1 MAKYISSFDLAL
13 YADIS
18 LDEVNDILIDSML
31 DVTTG
36 KITQD
41 DYILIKDSFDV
52 SSQSKIDRF
61 FGVQTDVKFQFNLF
75 GTETEIKPRKPKTK
89 VVLECTWEADN
100 YLPNLEESKNYK
112 YKFFDS
118 LESPLDEEIIFDI
131 EIYGNYFLIMFLG
144 FRTGKCWYFE
154 KTETQELDCDG
165 IRWFIDNH
173 TLISFNG
180 IKFDLPLLAI
190 ALNGNSLQDLW
201 RATEMLINDENGL
214 RPYQILKQF
223 KAKQIECDHI
233 DLIEVAP
240 LKGSLKLY
248 GARMHCPNLQDLP
261 FKVGINLNQD
271 QIDIVRRYC
280 VNDVETT
287 AYLYNKLIPQIV
299 LRKDVTTQYRVDAR
313 SKSDPQC
320 AELIIKAEVEQLSG
334 RKLYPNKDID
344 IDHVMYNIP
353 DFIKFESEELSSILD
368 TIRTEK
374 FYIENGTI
382 NAGYLEG
389 LTVELGGAT
398 IRCGIGGLH
407 SSEEVISHYEDDEYM
422 IMDADVTSY
431 YPSIIINQKL
441 APEILGDTFLKVYR
455 GAKEKRVIAKKNG
468 DKATDAMYKLLLNG
482 SFGKFGSQYSVL
494 FAPKLLI
501 QVTVTGQL
509 SLLMLSEQI
518 AKAGYLITSIN
529 TDGETIKFKRSDE
542 SDVKRII
549 SEWEKQTGF
558 DMEYAYY
565 KSTHSRD
572 INNYY
577 ACKTDGSIKRK
588 GSYGEETLSKNP
600 QNVVCTDAVSQYLLG
615 NDTLEN
621 HVMNCKDV
629 RKFLTIR
636 NVTGGAIK
644 DTEYLGKTVRF
655 YHSTSTSTGLRY
667 AKSGNAVPTSDKCR
681 PMMKLTRD
689 IPVDLDYDWYV
700 NECYRIL
707 KDIGV
712 KIV

>member
-18 LDEVNDILIDSML
+18 VDELNNILTDSML
-31 DVTTG
+31 DITSG

-41 DYILIKDSFDV
+41 NYMLIKDSFDV
-52 SSQSKIDRF
+52 SSHSKIDRF

-89 VVLECTWEADN
+89 IIPERTWEADD
-100 YLPNLEESKNYK
+100 YLPNLVESQNYK
-112 YKFFDS
+112 YKFFEN
-118 LESPLDEEIIFDI
+118 LNTPFDEEIIFDI

-154 KTETQELDCDG
+154 KTEQQPLDADG
-165 IRWFIDNH
+165 VRWFINNH

-190 ALNGNSLQDLW
+190 ALNGNSLSDLW
-201 RATEMLINDENGL
+201 SATEMLINDENGL
-214 RPYQILKQF
+214 RPYQIVKQF

-233 DLIEVAP
+233 DLIEIAP

-261 FKVGINLNQD
+261 FKPGINLNQD

-287 AYLYNKLIPQIV
+287 AYLYNKLIPQID
-299 LRKDVTTQYRVDAR
+299 LRKDVTTQYSVDAR

-344 IDHVMYNIP
+344 IDHVMYDIP
-353 DFIKFESEELSSILD
+353 DFIKFENDELNSILD
-368 TIRTEK
+368 NIRTEK

-382 NAGYLEG
+382 NAGCLEG
-389 LTVELGGAT
+389 LTVTLGGAT

-407 SSEEVISHYEDDEYM
+407 SSEENISHYEDDEYM
-422 IMDADVTSY
+422 IMDADVISY

-441 APEILGDTFLKVYR
+441 APEILGDTFLKVYK
-455 GAKEKRVIAKKNG
+455 GAKEKRVRAKKNG

-529 TDGETIKFKRSDE
+529 TDGETIKFKRSNE
-542 SDVKRII
+542 ADVKRII

-572 INNYY
+572 VNNYL
-577 ACKTDGSIKRK
+577 ACKTDNKIKRK
-588 GSYGEETLSKNP
+588 GAYGEETLSKNP
-600 QNVVCTDAVSQYLLG
+600 QNMVCTDAVSQYLLG
-615 NDTLEN
+615 KDTIEN

-644 DTEYLGKTVRF
+644 DVEYLGKTVRF

-667 AKSGNAVPTSDKCR
+667 AKSGNVVPTSDRCR
-681 PMMKLTRD
+681 PLMKLSRD
-689 IPVDLDYDWYV
+689 IPIDLDLTWYID
-700 NECYRIL
+700 ECYKIL

-712 KIV
+712 KII